1 MSRGLSPDITNG
13 AWQLLQSGQIEMQKS
28 CFSQEAMTSIFSSN
42 EVASIYCS
50 AHEPASLSQINKPTE
65 GARLMSDQATYQ
77 YTAQGWLKKV
87 IFANGDTV
95 EYFYDSMGNRTSVVV
110 TIA

>member
-1 MSRGLSPDITNG
+1 
-13 AWQLLQSGQIEMQKS
+13 
-28 CFSQEAMTSIFSSN
+28 
-42 EVASIYCS
+42 
-50 AHEPASLSQINKPTE
+50 
-65 GARLMSDQATYQ
+65 MSDQASYQ

-87 IFANGDTV
+87 TFANGDTV

>member
-1 MSRGLSPDITNG
+1 MKSARPDLAI
-13 AWQLLQSGQIEMQKS
+13 AHQQAKRR
-28 CFSQEAMTSIFSSN
+28 SS
-42 EVASIYCS
+42 
-50 AHEPASLSQINKPTE
+50 T
-65 GARLMSDQATYQ
+65 RSDQATYQ

-95 EYFYDSMGNRTSVVV
+95 EYSYDSMGNRTSVVV